1 VTELASGLLTWF
13 IKHGRK
19 NLPWQSSPPNGYHV
33 WLSEVML
40 QQTQVKTVID
50 YFNCFIK
57 RFPDIASLASASEDD
72 VLAAWAGLGYYT
84 RARNLHK
91 TAQRISSLYGGIFP
105 KTYPEIEAL
114 PGVGRSTAGAI
125 LSLTFNLP
133 HAILDGNVKRV
144 LARYHRVAGHYS
156 SSSVLNELW
165 RLAEKHTP
173 KKQNAEYTQAIMDV
187 GATVCTPRS
196 PDCKRCPISKNCG
209 AFIYNQQ
216 NDYPNKKTK
225 KIKPERSV
233 VFLIYKN
240 EKGEV
245 HLKKRP
251 NKGIWGGLWSFIEC
265 ADNELEIE
273 EKIISHNPNAKIL
286 ESLETFKHSF
296 SHFTLW
302 ISPIIV
308 SSPGCSTDYYK
319 INDIS
324 VGMPAPV
331 KKIIQSLDL
340 INHA

>member
-1 VTELASGLLTWF
+1 MTELASGLLTWF

-19 NLPWQSSPPNGYHV
+19 NLPWQSSPPNV

-40 QQTQVKTVID
+40 QQTQVKTVVD
-50 YFNCFIK
+50 YFNSFIK
-57 RFPDIASLASASEDD
+57 KFPDITSLANASEDD
-72 VLAAWAGLGYYT
+72 VMAAWAGLGYYS
-84 RARNLHK
+84 RAQNLHK
-91 TAQRISSLYGGIFP
+91 TAQIISSLYSGIFP
-105 KTYPEIEAL
+105 KTYLEIMAL

-144 LARYHRVAGHYS
+144 LSRYHRVAGHYS
-156 SSSVLNELW
+156 SSGVMKELW
-165 RLAEKHTP
+165 LLAEKHTP
-173 KKQNAEYTQAIMDV
+173 EKHNAQYTQAIMDV
-187 GATVCTPRS
+187 GATVCTPRN

-216 NDYPNKKTK
+216 DDYPNKKTK

-251 NKGIWGGLWSFIEC
+251 KKGIWGGLWSFIEC

-308 SSPGCSTDYYK
+308 SSPGGANDYYK
-319 INDIS
+319 TKDIS

-331 KKIIQSLDL
+331 KKIIQSFDL

>member
-1 VTELASGLLTWF
+1 
-13 IKHGRK
+13 
-19 NLPWQSSPPNGYHV
+19 
-33 WLSEVML
+33 ML
-40 QQTQVKTVID
+40 QQTQVKTVVD
-50 YFNCFIK
+50 YFNSFIK
-57 RFPDIASLASASEDD
+57 KFPDISSLANASEDD
-72 VLAAWAGLGYYT
+72 VMAAWAGLGYYS
-84 RARNLHK
+84 RAQNLHK
-91 TAQRISSLYGGIFP
+91 TAQIISSLYSGIFP
-105 KTYPEIEAL
+105 KTYLEIMAL

-144 LARYHRVAGHYS
+144 LSRYHRVAGHYS
-156 SSSVLNELW
+156 SSGVMKELW
-165 RLAEKHTP
+165 LLAEKHTP
-173 KKQNAEYTQAIMDV
+173 EKHNAQYTQAIMDV
-187 GATVCTPRS
+187 GATVCTPRN

-216 NDYPNKKTK
+216 DDYPNKKTK

-251 NKGIWGGLWSFIEC
+251 KKGIWGGLWSFIEC

-308 SSPGCSTDYYK
+308 SSPGGANDYYK
-319 INDIS
+319 TNDVS

>member
-1 VTELASGLLTWF
+1 
-13 IKHGRK
+13 
-19 NLPWQSSPPNGYHV
+19 
-33 WLSEVML
+33 M
-40 QQTQVKTVID
+40 
-50 YFNCFIK
+50 
-57 RFPDIASLASASEDD
+57 
-72 VLAAWAGLGYYT
+72 AAWAGLGYYS

-91 TAQRISSLYGGIFP
+91 TAQIISSLYSGIFP
-105 KTYPEIEAL
+105 KTYLEIMAL

-144 LARYHRVAGHYS
+144 LSRYHRVAGHYS
-156 SSSVLNELW
+156 SSGVMKELW
-165 RLAEKHTP
+165 LLAEKHTP
-173 KKQNAEYTQAIMDV
+173 EKHNAQYTQAIMDV
-187 GATVCTPRS
+187 GATVCTPRN

-216 NDYPNKKTK
+216 DDYPNKKTK

-251 NKGIWGGLWSFIEC
+251 KKGIWGGLWSFIEC

-308 SSPGCSTDYYK
+308 SSPGGANDYYK
-319 INDIS
+319 TNDIS

-331 KKIIQSLDL
+331 KKIIQSFDL
-340 INHA
+340 INQA

>member
-1 VTELASGLLTWF
+1 MTELASGLLTWF

-40 QQTQVKTVID
+40 QQTQVKTVVD
-50 YFNCFIK
+50 YFNSFIK
-57 RFPDIASLASASEDD
+57 KFPDITSLANASEDD
-72 VLAAWAGLGYYT
+72 VMAAWAGLGYYS
-84 RARNLHK
+84 RAQNLHK
-91 TAQRISSLYGGIFP
+91 TAQIISSLYSGIFP
-105 KTYPEIEAL
+105 KTYLEIMAL

-144 LARYHRVAGHYS
+144 LSRYHRVAGHYS
-156 SSSVLNELW
+156 SSGVMKELW
-165 RLAEKHTP
+165 LLAEKHTP
-173 KKQNAEYTQAIMDV
+173 EKHNAQYTQAIMDV
-187 GATVCTPRS
+187 GATVCTPRN

-216 NDYPNKKTK
+216 DDYPNKKTK

-251 NKGIWGGLWSFIEC
+251 KKGIWGGLWSFIEC

-308 SSPGCSTDYYK
+308 SSPGGANDYYK
-319 INDIS
+319 TKDIS

-331 KKIIQSLDL
+331 KKIIQSFDL

>member
-1 VTELASGLLTWF
+1 MTELASGLLTWF

-40 QQTQVKTVID
+40 QQTQVKTVVD
-50 YFNCFIK
+50 YFNSFIK
-57 RFPDIASLASASEDD
+57 KFPDITSLAKASEDD
-72 VLAAWAGLGYYT
+72 VMAAWAGLGYYS

-91 TAQRISSLYGGIFP
+91 TAQIISSLYSGIFP
-105 KTYPEIEAL
+105 KTYLEIMAL

-144 LARYHRVAGHYS
+144 LLRYHRVAGHYS
-156 SSSVLNELW
+156 SSGVMKELW
-165 RLAEKHTP
+165 LLAEKHTP
-173 KKQNAEYTQAIMDV
+173 EKHNAQYTQAIMDV
-187 GATVCTPRS
+187 GATVCTPRN

-216 NDYPNKKTK
+216 DDYPNKKTK

-251 NKGIWGGLWSFIEC
+251 KKGIWGGLWSFIEC

-308 SSPGCSTDYYK
+308 SSPGGATDYYK
-319 INDIS
+319 TNDIS

-331 KKIIQSLDL
+331 KKIIQSFDL